1 MSAPQTTEQLSLN
14 STLIQSIVDLV
25 DFYSKKGVFK
35 LNEYKDIAT
44 INERLVEVKTGLDGN
59 TDYVELTS
67 GELAFIIQIFK
78 EGSTRIPTAIDSFGQ
93 LYSIYQHFKT
103 VLEQKVAAEEA
114 AAADVPRVEELSS

>member
-59 TDYVELTS
+59 TDYTELTS
-67 GELAFIIQIFK
+67 GELAFILQIFNYH
-78 EGSTRIPTAIDSFGQ
+78 I
-93 LYSIYQHFKT
+93 
-103 VLEQKVAAEEA
+103 
-114 AAADVPRVEELSS
+114 